1 VYQAQEDITI
11 QRQHEQETG
20 LQRRMGHHP
29 GRTRKRIKEEL
40 IMNLIFRSLIY
51 LAAFILPIVLIGTA
65 GLIRSVET
73 SIPRPADHHAA
84 EFVPPPPPP
93 YDPSKPTVAVVLGE
107 QEHEITDTL
116 GPYAMFAETGLY
128 NVYMVAQTRAPRAM
142 APRTGYA
149 LTGAIDLVPHLT
161 FGELN
166 ALLHRRPDIVVVPQM
181 NGVDAP
187 ENEPLLDYIRQ
198 QAHNNALILSW
209 CTGANV
215 LAQAGLLDGRS
226 ATAHWGDIDRL
237 ERTYPAVRWQ
247 RGVRYVDDGN
257 VVTTGGVTS
266 GMDGTLYLLKKLH
279 GAEVAERVARAM
291 HYQPTIEL
299 DATPTVEQYTIGL
312 GETVIL
318 LNGAFKWA
326 KPDTAVWVYDGI
338 GDMELSAVLDA
349 YPVSLA
355 THIYTVG
362 ATRGIVTSQYGLQL
376 VPHWDVATLPP
387 VDRLLVP
394 GGPSTAATNSSLAAV
409 EGRIAAPIVRLH
421 DPARPRPAFESPL
434 EDLARQT
441 NVPTAAFANKRLEY
455 RGVTLQLAGSG
466 WPLLLMLQPLLI
478 GSLGVGLAWWLIRR
492 HDRRAKRDSR
502 EQAGAASMAH
512 AGPAR

>member
-1 VYQAQEDITI
+1 M
-11 QRQHEQETG
+11 H
-20 LQRRMGHHP
+20 
-29 GRTRKRIKEEL
+29 
-40 IMNLIFRSLIY
+40 LIFRTLIY

-73 SIPRPADHHAA
+73 SIPRPADTRAP
-84 EFVPPPPPP
+84 ELVPPPPPP
-93 YDPSKPTVAVVLGE
+93 YDASKPTVAVVLGE
-107 QEHEITDTL
+107 QEHEITDTI

-128 NVYMVAQTRAPRAM
+128 NVYMVAQTRASRAM

-149 LTGAIDLVPHLT
+149 LTGAIDLVPHMT
-161 FGELN
+161 FAELD

-187 ENEPLLDYIRQ
+187 ENVPLLDYIRQ
-198 QAHNNALILSW
+198 QAQNNALILSW

-215 LAQAGLLDGRS
+215 LAQAGLLDGRPAS
-226 ATAHWGDIDRL
+226 AHWGDIDRL
-237 ERTYPAVRWQ
+237 ERAYPAVQWQ
-247 RGVRYVDDGN
+247 RGVRYVDAGN
-257 VVTTGGVTS
+257 MVTTGGVTS
-266 GMDGTLYLLKKLH
+266 GMDGTLYVLKKLH

-326 KPDTAVWVYDGI
+326 KPDTAVWLYDGI

-355 THIYTVG
+355 TRIYTVG
-362 ATRGIVTSQYGLQL
+362 ATGGIVTSQYGLHL
-376 VPHWDVATLPP
+376 IPHWDVAALPS

-394 GGPSTAATNSSLAAV
+394 GGPSTEATNASLAAV
-409 EGRIAAPIVRLH
+409 EGQIAAPIVRLH
-421 DPARPRPAFESPL
+421 DSPQPRPAFEAPL

-455 RGVTLQLAGSG
+455 RGASLQLAGSG

-478 GSLGVGLAWWLIRR
+478 GGLGVGLAQWLMRR
-492 HDRRAKRDSR
+492 RDLRRQQRR
-502 EQAGAASMAH
+502 IQQAHASSMAP
-512 AGPAR
+512 AGSANS

>member
-1 VYQAQEDITI
+1 MQ
-11 QRQHEQETG
+11 
-20 LQRRMGHHP
+20 
-29 GRTRKRIKEEL
+29 
-40 IMNLIFRSLIY
+40 LIFRSLIY
-51 LAAFILPIVLIGTA
+51 LAAFIVPIAVTGTI
-65 GLIRSVET
+65 GLITSVSS
-73 SIPRPADHHAA
+73 SIPRPADAAAHAA
-84 EFVPPPPPP
+84 TIVPPPAPP
-93 YDPSKPTVAVVLGE
+93 YDASKPTVAVVLGE
-107 QEHEITDTL
+107 QEHEITDTI

-149 LTGAIDLVPHLT
+149 LTGAIDLVPHFT
-161 FGELN
+161 FAELA
-166 ALLHRRPDIVVVPQM
+166 ALLSRRPDIVVVPQM
-181 NGVDAP
+181 EGVEAP
-187 ENEPLLDYIRQ
+187 ENRPMLDYIRK
-198 QAHNNALILSW
+198 QAQLGGLIFSW

-215 LAQAGLLDGRS
+215 LAEAGLLDGRP

-237 ERTYPAVRWQ
+237 ERTYPAVQWQ

-266 GMDGTLYLLKKLH
+266 GMDGTLYVLKKLH

-291 HYQPTIEL
+291 HYQPIIEL

-312 GETVIL
+312 QESIIV
-318 LNGAFKWA
+318 LNGAFKWV
-326 KPDTAVWVYDGI
+326 KPDTGVWVYDGI

-362 ATRGIVTSQYGLQL
+362 DSRRTMTTQYGLHV
-376 VPHWDVATLPP
+376 VPHWDVAALPS

-394 GGPSTAATNSSLAAV
+394 GGPSTAQTNTSLAAV
-409 EGRIAAPIVRLH
+409 EGQIAAPIVRLH
-421 DPARPRPAFESPL
+421 DSAQPRPAFEAPL

-455 RGVTLQLAGSG
+455 RAASLQLVGPR
-466 WPLLLMLQPLLI
+466 WPILLILQPLLI
-478 GSLGVGLAWWLIRR
+478 GAAGIGLAWWIIRR
-492 HDRRAKRDSR
+492 RDLRRQQHRLQ
-502 EQAGAASMAH
+502 QAHASSMAPI
-512 AGPAR
+512 GSARS

>member
-1 VYQAQEDITI
+1 
-11 QRQHEQETG
+11 
-20 LQRRMGHHP
+20 MG
-29 GRTRKRIKEEL
+29 
-40 IMNLIFRSLIY
+40 LIFRSFIY
-51 LAAFILPIVLIGTA
+51 LAAFIVPIVLTGTI
-65 GLIRSVET
+65 GLITSVRT
-73 SIPRPADHHAA
+73 SIPRPPDADAVAA
-84 EFVPPPPPP
+84 SIVPPPPPP
-93 YDPSKPTVAVVLGE
+93 YDASKPTVAVVLGE
-107 QEHEITDTL
+107 QEHEITDTI

-149 LTGAIDLVPHLT
+149 LTGAIDLVPHFT
-161 FGELN
+161 FAELD
-166 ALLHRRPDIVVVPQM
+166 ALLGHRPDIVVVPQM

-187 ENEPLLDYIRQ
+187 ENWPLLNYIRQ
-198 QAHNNALILSW
+198 QARNNAMIFSW

-215 LAQAGLLDGRS
+215 LAAAGLLDGRP

-237 ERTYPAVRWQ
+237 ERTYPAVQWQ

-257 VVTTGGVTS
+257 VVTTGGVTA
-266 GMDGTLYLLKKLH
+266 GMDGTLYVLKKLH
-279 GAEVAERVARAM
+279 GAEVANRVARAM

-312 GETVIL
+312 RESIIL

-355 THIYTVG
+355 TRTYTVG
-362 ATRGIVTSQYGLQL
+362 DSRRIMTTQYGLHI
-376 VPHWDVATLPP
+376 VPHWDVAALPP

-394 GGPSTAATNSSLAAV
+394 GGPSTAATNASLGAV
-409 EGRIAAPIVRLH
+409 EGQIAAPITRLH
-421 DPARPRPAFESPL
+421 DSPQHRPAFEAPL

-455 RGVTLQLAGSG
+455 RAASLQLSGPG
-466 WPLLLMLQPLLI
+466 WPILLILQPLLI
-478 GSLGVGLAWWLIRR
+478 GAVGIGLAWWIIRR
-492 HDRRAKRDSR
+492 RDLRRQQRR
-502 EQAGAASMAH
+502 IQQAQVSSIAP
-512 AGPAR
+512 AGPARS

>member
-1 VYQAQEDITI
+1 MY
-11 QRQHEQETG
+11 
-20 LQRRMGHHP
+20 
-29 GRTRKRIKEEL
+29 
-40 IMNLIFRSLIY
+40 LIFRSFIY
-51 LAAFILPIVLIGTA
+51 ITAFIIPIVLTGA
-65 GLIRSVET
+65 LGLVRSVRT
-73 SIPRPADHHAA
+73 SIPRPANADAVAA
-84 EFVPPPPPP
+84 SIIPPPAPP
-93 YDPSKPTVAVVLGE
+93 YDASKPTVAVVLGE
-107 QEHEITDTL
+107 QEHEITDTI

-149 LTGAIDLVPHLT
+149 LTGAIDLVPHMT
-161 FGELN
+161 FPELD

-187 ENEPLLDYIRQ
+187 ENVPLLDYIRQ
-198 QAHNNALILSW
+198 QAKNNALILSW

-215 LAQAGLLDGRS
+215 LAQAGLLDGRP

-237 ERTYPAVRWQ
+237 ERAYPAVRWQ

-266 GMDGTLYLLKKLH
+266 GMDGTLYVLKKLH

-312 GETVIL
+312 GETIIL

-326 KPDTAVWVYDGI
+326 KPDTAVWLYDGI

-355 THIYTVG
+355 TRIYTVG
-362 ATRGIVTSQYGLQL
+362 ASGGIVTSHSGLQL
-376 VPHWDVATLPP
+376 IPHWDVAALPS

-394 GGPSTAATNSSLAAV
+394 GGPSTATTNASLAAV
-409 EGRIAAPIVRLH
+409 EGQIAAPIVRLH
-421 DPARPRPAFESPL
+421 DSPQPRPAFEAPL

-441 NVPTAAFANKRLEY
+441 NVPTATFANKRLEY
-455 RGVTLQLAGSG
+455 RGATLQLVGSG

-478 GSLGVGLAWWLIRR
+478 GGLGVGLAQWLMRWRDLRR
-492 HDRRAKRDSR
+492 QQHRIH
-502 EQAGAASMAH
+502 QAHASSMAP
-512 AGPAR
+512 AGSANS